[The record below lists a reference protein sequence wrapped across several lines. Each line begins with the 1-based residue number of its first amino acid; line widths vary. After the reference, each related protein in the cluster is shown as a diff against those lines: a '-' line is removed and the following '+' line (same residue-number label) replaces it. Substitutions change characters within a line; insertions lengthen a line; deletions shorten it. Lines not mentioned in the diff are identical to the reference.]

1 MFATHHEEPLNGSAT
16 ADTFVGALE
25 WGRPPGA
32 SPVGAAVHNATLA
45 IDSGSDGPFGD
56 GPTRLAE
63 TGIAEVE
70 RGSLREAVL
79 HAGTPCTAEV
89 EAYRRQCDGFSTAPP
104 AVRQRAMLLPRRVL
118 ERGSRPAIVD
128 FPNDVL
134 EVIFTCVLDDA
145 DATGVAVTVLALTCK
160 RFLSVLHSPCYGGV
174 DAAMLCA
181 LRRCDDLRGREY
193 QHEYTSGH
201 RTSAAA
207 GEVHFG
213 GYPGADCG
221 ATLCVQRRVA
231 LLRLAIR
238 HGYVVH
244 VHLLPIDQSALV
256 PVAGSYRH
264 RLRGGR
270 GHTVC
275 LRLLAAYRR
284 MRDTPRLRSSSRA
297 AALRSAR

>member
-1 MFATHHEEPLNGSAT
+1 
-16 ADTFVGALE
+16 
-25 WGRPPGA
+25 
-32 SPVGAAVHNATLA
+32 
-45 IDSGSDGPFGD
+45 
-56 GPTRLAE
+56 
-63 TGIAEVE
+63 
-70 RGSLREAVL
+70 
-79 HAGTPCTAEV
+79 
-89 EAYRRQCDGFSTAPP
+89 
-104 AVRQRAMLLPRRVL
+104 
-118 ERGSRPAIVD
+118 
-128 FPNDVL
+128 
-134 EVIFTCVLDDA
+134 
-145 DATGVAVTVLALTCK
+145 
-160 RFLSVLHSPCYGGV
+160 
-174 DAAMLCA
+174 
-181 LRRCDDLRGREY
+181 
-193 QHEYTSGH
+193 
-201 RTSAAA
+201 
-207 GEVHFG
+207 VHFG

-275 LRLLAAYRR
+275 LRLLAAYRH